1 MQIRAAFVA
10 NSAAIHLGLMFS
22 FSAMALPEMMAP
34 DSSIKIN
41 TDEASWIGKKRD
53 PPEKWLLFSR
63 LTEQFLEQH
72 KK

>member
-53 PPEKWLLFSR
+53 PPEK
-63 LTEQFLEQH
+63 
-72 KK
+72 